1 MATMLSSS
9 SKKRKGGILQRMN
22 AAQEDVRT
30 QSSLYVLLMG
40 MYAKGELSG
49 AQVHAI
55 AKAGQEDINKTH
67 DGLQVVDLDRIAR
80 LQQSRN
86 LARTLMSMMAKD
98 SSLPMP
104 MEVHIPMK
112 GLEDGVPCNSLL
124 LPHEMFSAFFDN
136 GSGWQK
142 SILPD
147 PSKLTAFWDSFE
159 GHPCFQEHPL
169 LSKPD
174 YKATTIPLG
183 LHGDE
188 CLVLG
193 VGKIWCKCVLFFSWF
208 SLMTVAA
215 GQGFQ
220 HAHIYTW
227 GVFEK
232 YCIKTQ
238 PGVLGAIDTFFA
250 ILRWSMQ
257 CLFDGTWPTHD
268 WRGCKYP
275 ANSKEGKRGGKPL
288 ANGWRACLVQFAGD
302 LDYYAKW
309 FEAPRWSNHAK
320 PCCICKTTYR
330 GNLSWRDNRFNSAW
344 QSSTLSPST
353 YRSHFS
359 PTSALFQLP
368 GISSLSLAMDFMHC
382 HHLGWLQY
390 LYGSI
395 LHLLV
400 FFLMPG
406 KHLVNLAEIGEFIK
420 NYQKTNQTKH
430 PYKMKLDKMTMFQPK
445 KGYPKLRG
453 RAADIAGLHAAM
465 LQLWTGKMDATDV
478 QHRQIRLLLDL
489 NHQIVDLLETY
500 SPTYGYMALP
510 AGICD
515 SVFQK
520 GLQMAQL
527 HNQLLEHYEAAGIQ
541 IFNMTSKTHF
551 ALHALQFSKFIH
563 PFMIW
568 CYKGESTMHRIQVL
582 WKSCLHGSKHFQ
594 VANKAAIKE
603 RHLLLLQEKNG

>member
-188 CLVLG
+188 CPVLG
-193 VGKIWCKCVLFFSWF
+193 VGKIWCKCVLFF
-208 SLMTVAA
+208 
-215 GQGFQ
+215 
-220 HAHIYTW
+220 
-227 GVFEK
+227 
-232 YCIKTQ
+232 
-238 PGVLGAIDTFFA
+238 LG
-250 ILRWSMQ
+250 
-257 CLFDGTWPTHD
+257 
-268 WRGCKYP
+268 
-275 ANSKEGKRGGKPL
+275 
-288 ANGWRACLVQFAGD
+288 
-302 LDYYAKW
+302 
-309 FEAPRWSNHAK
+309 
-320 PCCICKTTYR
+320 
-330 GNLSWRDNRFNSAW
+330 
-344 QSSTLSPST
+344 SP
-353 YRSHFS
+353 
-359 PTSALFQLP
+359 
-368 GISSLSLAMDFMHC
+368 
-382 HHLGWLQY
+382 
-390 LYGSI
+390 
-395 LHLLV
+395 
-400 FFLMPG
+400 
-406 KHLVNLAEIGEFIK
+406 
-420 NYQKTNQTKH
+420 
-430 PYKMKLDKMTMFQPK
+430 
-445 KGYPKLRG
+445 
-453 RAADIAGLHAAM
+453 
-465 LQLWTGKMDATDV
+465 
-478 QHRQIRLLLDL
+478 
-489 NHQIVDLLETY
+489 
-500 SPTYGYMALP
+500 
-510 AGICD
+510 
-515 SVFQK
+515 
-520 GLQMAQL
+520 
-527 HNQLLEHYEAAGIQ
+527 
-541 IFNMTSKTHF
+541 
-551 ALHALQFSKFIH
+551 
-563 PFMIW
+563 
-568 CYKGESTMHRIQVL
+568 
-582 WKSCLHGSKHFQ
+582 
-594 VANKAAIKE
+594 
-603 RHLLLLQEKNG
+603 